1 MTISDKLNEIEERTR
16 QLAGEAQTLES
27 EKKAYEGLLECEVH
41 DHEWKM
47 ESAQGNLREIH
58 MIELHCV
65 RCNCFALFQVG
76 RENIPLPIYTSTGDG
91 FVKDILPE
99 EDE

>member
-1 MTISDKLNEIEERTR
+1 MTITDKLNEIEERTKE
-16 QLAGEAQTLES
+16 LADEARTLEL
-27 EKKAYEGLLECEVH
+27 EKKSYEGLLECEVN

-47 ESAQGNLREIH
+47 GSAQGNLREVI
-58 MIELHCV
+58 MLELHCV
-65 RCNCFALFQVG
+65 RCFCYAIFQV
-76 RENIPLPIYTSTGDG
+76 NKNNTPIPIYTSTGDG